1 MKRNP
6 VKTPAL
12 ALLALALSACGG
24 SSSSTP
30 ASSSSQGTSSQE
42 SSSSPSSSQESV
54 ASYTVT
60 WKNHDGTV
68 LKTDASVADGTVPTY
83 TGETP
88 TKAGDASTEYRF
100 VGWTPT
106 VAAIH
111 ADTVYTARFVAVTK
125 KYDVTWKNYDGSVLS
140 SEKVAYGTVPSYS
153 GTPTREGDAEYDYY
167 DFKGWDK
174 EVVAVTGEATYTA
187 VFEGH
192 KGKRTNPEA
201 HDYASLKVNGPTNA
215 LADDFAFG
223 ADLSMVAEVEANGG
237 VYYNEDGNEQDV
249 FEILAAD
256 GVNYARFRL
265 WNDPKSTAGV
275 AYGGGNNN
283 LATDIA
289 LAKRAK
295 AAGMKVLIDFHYSDC
310 WVDPANNAKPKAWK
324 DLSASEIP
332 AAVKTYTKES
342 LQAFKDAGI
351 TVDSVQ
357 IGNESNTAIAGVARA
372 DENYANVF
380 AQGIAGAK
388 EVFPQIKTIVHLT
401 QTSSNYNTAKDALSK
416 LAAASVDYDIVG
428 LSYYAYNH
436 GSQEAF
442 FAAVNEIESTYHKPV
457 VIAETSYG
465 FSGDWIEETDHL
477 EYWPE
482 EDELPGGYVTG
493 EQGQAT
499 LMGHL
504 IDGLSKVP
512 NQHGVGIF
520 YWGGDWLPVKG
531 AIVSSKQGDFYQSH
545 GYDGEGTE
553 YLNNWANQALFSYT
567 GKVLSSASVYKH
579 IQDKDRELA
588 EADDHLQSTEA
599 NVNVDL
605 LAGQTVSSQ
614 LPGKAVVV
622 SNLNALHACDIVWNA
637 SEVSAAETAGE
648 GNYEIHGTVTGPLGS
663 PFEYV
668 AHVNAF
674 ATNLILDGD
683 FALQTAGSAL
693 AAPWTVNSANNAHL
707 LANNNE
713 AMRKVADK
721 YAAWWGGSDLS
732 FDFSQT
738 VSNLETGNY
747 GLRFTI
753 LSANQWQYDHFNVY
767 YQIEGSDRV
776 NSDVKTQF
784 KSWDT
789 SAEQTTVDIEV
800 AVSAETGK
808 TLTIGFEAVAVG
820 ESWADT
826 WGRMTDILL
835 YKK

>member
-1 MKRNP
+1 MKRHP
-6 VKTPAL
+6 TKAPAL
-12 ALLALALSACGG
+12 ALLALALSACGAGTSSSATTSSSQQSQG
-24 SSSSTP
+24 SSSAPT
-30 ASSSSQGTSSQE
+30 SSSKSETKF
-42 SSSSPSSSQESV
+42 
-54 ASYTVT
+54 TVT
-60 WKNHDGTV
+60 WKNEDGSV
-68 LKTDASVADGTVPTY
+68 LETDTDVADGAVPVY
-83 TGETP
+83 DGAIP
-88 TKAGDASTEYRF
+88 TKAGDAAKSYRF

-111 ADTVYTARFVAVTK
+111 ADATYTARFVEVPN
-125 KYDVTWKNYDGSVLS
+125 KYTVTWKNYDGTVLS
-140 SEKVAYGTVPSYS
+140 SGDVAYGEVPAYS
-153 GTPTREGDAEYDYY
+153 GTPSRPADEEYDYY

-174 EVVAVTGEATYTA
+174 EVVAVTEAATYNA

-192 KGKRTNPEA
+192 KGKRTNPEE
-201 HDYASLKVNGPTNA
+201 HDYASLKVNGPTNE

-223 ADLSMVAEVEANGG
+223 VDLSMVADVEANGG
-237 VYYNEDGNEQDV
+237 VYYNEKGDEQDV

-256 GVNYARFRL
+256 GVNYARLRL
-265 WNDPKSTAGV
+265 WNDPRNAQGAG
-275 AYGGGNNN
+275 YGGGNND
-283 LATDIA
+283 LLTDIA

-295 AAGMKVLIDFHYSDC
+295 AAGMKVLLDFHYSDF
-310 WVDPANNAKPKAWK
+310 WVDPIHNQKPKAWH
-324 DLSASEIP
+324 DLTNAEIP
-332 AAVKTYTKES
+332 AAVKAYTKES
-342 LQAFKDAGI
+342 LQAFKNDGI
-351 TVDSVQ
+351 TIDSVQ
-357 IGNESNTAIAGVARA
+357 IGNESNSAIAGVGR
-372 DENYANVF
+372 DDANFAEVF

-388 EVFPQIKTIVHLT
+388 EVFPEIKTIVHLT
-401 QTSSNYNTAKDALSK
+401 QTSGNYNSAKTV
-416 LAAASVDYDIVG
+416 LAALNTAGVAYDVIG
-428 LSYYAYNH
+428 LSYYPYEH
-436 GSQEAF
+436 GSQGDF
-442 FAAVNEIESTYHKPV
+442 FDVVNELEGLYNKPV
-457 VIAETSYG
+457 IIAETSYG
-465 FSGDWIEETDHL
+465 FTGDWIEGTANL
-477 EYWPE
+477 KYWPQ

-499 LMGHL
+499 LLGHL
-504 IDGLSKVP
+504 VDGLSKVA
-512 NQHGVGIF
+512 NKHGAGIF

-531 AIVSSKQGDFYQSH
+531 AVGSTEEGDFYQNH
-545 GYDGEGTE
+545 GYDGKGTG

-567 GKVLSSASVYKH
+567 GKVLPSASTYKH
-579 IQDKDRELA
+579 IQDKDRTLV

-614 LPGKAVVV
+614 LPAKAAVV

-693 AAPWTVNSANNAHL
+693 AAPWTVNSANNANL

-721 YAAWWGGSDLS
+721 YVAWWGGSDLS

-753 LSANQWQYDHFNVY
+753 LSADQWQYDHFNVY

-800 AVSAETGK
+800 AVSAVTGK

-820 ESWADT
+820 ESWANT

-835 YKK
+835 